1 MFRAILLGQ
10 WHSLSDPELERS
22 LVTRLD
28 FVLFCQFPDETQL
41 PDHSTLNHFRNWLMK
56 DQLLDELIAEINQ

>member
-10 WHSLSDPELERS
+10 WHSLSDPELECS

-28 FVLFCQFPDETQL
+28 FVLFYPFPDETQL
-41 PDHSTLNHFRNWLMK
+41 PDHSTLSRFRNWLGEFRG
-56 DQLLDELIAEINQ
+56 LLGNK